1 MHLTDDASK
10 HYQTIDVTIA
20 KWEMISICPHQNSNM
35 ELEDEAQPDLP
46 PKEQKAKSGTYTFR
60 LRVAL
65 RSSASTRQSTD
76 DEEEDMRTKKR
87 GVKRAEDNGQA
98 KRMRRVKFEG
108 EHEERA
114 VTQPS
119 PPEERGSDSAED
131 GPDSFLAK
139 REQNIK
145 ANKAMV
151 YHKHIQHRT
160 IRKLI
165 DLFFFFILNT
175 HCQQPK
181 LERSFAVGN

>member
-1 MHLTDDASK
+1 MHLPDDAFLFSK

-20 KWEMISICPHQNSNM
+20 KWEMMSICPHQNSNM

-65 RSSASTRQSTD
+65 RSSASTRRSTD
-76 DEEEDMRTKKR
+76 DEEAEEEHMRMKKR
-87 GVKRAEDNGQA
+87 GVKRAEDKSQA

-114 VTQPS
+114 VTQPP

-131 GPDSFLAK
+131 VPDSFLAK

-151 YHKHIQHRT
+151 YHKHTSIYSVG
-160 IRKLI
+160 
-165 DLFFFFILNT
+165 LFT
-175 HCQQPK
+175 M
-181 LERSFAVGN
+181 